1 MDQLSQEHQANLIL
15 VEEWIDD
22 ITNYQQL
29 SPKTRRTYINDV
41 KNAARIF
48 GEHGTSFTELRKE
61 DLKHYLATIKEETNR
76 PDGLS
81 HGRLKG
87 VFSAINSMMEFLIY
101 EEKTFQ
107 NPIPSF
113 RKRYMKTYKNNT
125 TASNRRQVPSTEELA
140 LMIAGIRDHQHK
152 ALHVLLAKTGM
163 RRGEVHLLDI
173 DSIDLVEGSVTVSR
187 TGKRTPTKLPIDK
200 ECCDVLHNYL
210 ARLHQF
216 PRIKGESSLFTN
228 RNGTRASEN
237 TLYEWVVR
245 DATRAGL
252 HEEGADRLDMH
263 KKFTPH
269 HYRHWLTTTL
279 RANGCP
285 ERVIRYIRGDSH
297 HNIADRY
304 DHLGWD
310 EIVVEYI
317 QSTSSL
323 TPAQDARD
331 EE

>member
-1 MDQLSQEHQANLIL
+1 
-15 VEEWIDD
+15 
-22 ITNYQQL
+22 
-29 SPKTRRTYINDV
+29 
-41 KNAARIF
+41 
-48 GEHGTSFTELRKE
+48 
-61 DLKHYLATIKEETNR
+61 
-76 PDGLS
+76 
-81 HGRLKG
+81 
-87 VFSAINSMMEFLIY
+87 
-101 EEKTFQ
+101 
-107 NPIPSF
+107 
-113 RKRYMKTYKNNT
+113 
-125 TASNRRQVPSTEELA
+125 VPSTEELA

-173 DSIDLVEGSVTVSR
+173 DSIDLVEGSVAVSR

-216 PRIKGESSLFTN
+216 PRVEGESSLFTN

-285 ERVIRYIRGDSH
+285 ERVIRYIRGDSN

-304 DHLGWD
+304 DHITWD
-310 EIVVEYI
+310 ELEQQYSQCIDI
-317 QSTSSL
+317 LS
-323 TPAQDARD
+323 
-331 EE
+331 